1 MSTENEFASFKTK
14 GSGHWRS
21 KRNSLFFS
29 VAFKNRLL
37 EIVGHMLLG
46 TNRILSVSKRANS
59 NFGRS

>member
-1 MSTENEFASFKTK
+1 MSTENEFVSFKTK

-29 VAFKNRLL
+29 VAFKNQLL
-37 EIVGHMLLG
+37 EFVGHMLLG
-46 TNRILSVSKRANS
+46 TSPFSNRANS